1 VYNRTPAYDAI
12 VERMMKHEQ
21 MAGSAGSSSSSTST
35 SGIGTG
41 TDSKPRARLRKVYK
55 DVRGRKEDLAEKS
68 SMASATASNGEF
80 LLLAS
85 SRSLTSSGYAY
96 PPKPSELPNVPRPVK
111 QPQPQSEGVDWFR
124 EALPME
130 LRIVTGSIVLGSD
143 ATPMVLIGDFKRAE
157 GVVEVAE
164 VRDQTDLTEDV
175 CMLIVQSR
183 SACDKY
189 KLSIDLSFQDP
200 KVLMRTN
207 VDWSGPSL
215 AHGKKVYDELLKQ
228 K

>member
-1 VYNRTPAYDAI
+1 VLCGGCRGVRVQSDARVRRDRRADDEARADGGVGGVVI
-12 VERMMKHEQ
+12 FVHEHFWDRDRDGQ
-21 MAGSAGSSSSSTST
+21 QASREIA
-35 SGIGTG
+35 
-41 TDSKPRARLRKVYK
+41 K
-55 DVRGRKEDLAEKS
+55 DLAEKS